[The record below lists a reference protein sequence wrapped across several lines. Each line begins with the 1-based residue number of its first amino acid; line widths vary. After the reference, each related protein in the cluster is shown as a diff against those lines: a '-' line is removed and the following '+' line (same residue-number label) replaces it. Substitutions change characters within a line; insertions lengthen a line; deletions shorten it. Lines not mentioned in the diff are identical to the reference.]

1 MLLRHRRPVPEAR
14 GGGRLPSLQTC
25 KDTGAS
31 PHEPLA
37 DLRQKEVSSEDVVL
51 ISGGAAGIGRTIA
64 AGFLEGGARVHVIDR
79 SVEHV
84 DEFLAAYPTASA
96 TSADISKPEEVESVF
111 ADLVDNYGRLSVL
124 INNAGVAGPT
134 AALEDTPID
143 AWSRC
148 IDVDL
153 NGLFYVTRLAV
164 PLLKKNGGG
173 SIINIASTAAL
184 HGYPLRS
191 AYAASKWAQ
200 VGLTKTW
207 AMELGPHGIRV
218 NAISPG
224 SVEGPRIDAV
234 IERDAAARG
243 LSPEEVR
250 DVYLR
255 QTSMRTFVSA
265 EDVASMAV
273 FLASGGAARVS
284 GQVIAVDG
292 YTEGL
297 SNWLD
302 K

>member
-1 MLLRHRRPVPEAR
+1 VAE
-14 GGGRLPSLQTC
+14 QN
-25 KDTGAS
+25 
-31 PHEPLA
+31 
-37 DLRQKEVSSEDVVL
+37 VVL

-64 AGFLEGGARVHVIDR
+64 AAFLETGAAVHVFDM
-79 SVEHV
+79 SPEHIE
-84 DEFLAAYPTASA
+84 EFLAAHPSA
-96 TSADISKPEEVESVF
+96 TATQANISDPDAVDSVF
-111 ADLVDNYGRLSVL
+111 AELRDHHGRLTVL
-124 INNAGVAGPT
+124 VNNAGVAGPT
-134 AALEDTPID
+134 APVEDTPID
-143 AWSRC
+143 AWAEC

-153 NGLFYVTRLAV
+153 NGFFYVTRRAV
-164 PLLKKNGGG
+164 PLLKEHPGS

-200 VGLTKTW
+200 IGLTKTW

-224 SVEGPRIDAV
+224 SVEGARIDGV
-234 IERDAAARG
+234 IERDAKARG
-243 LSPEEVR
+243 LTAEEVR

-255 QTSMRTFVSA
+255 QTSMRTFISA
-265 EDVASMAV
+265 DDVANMAV
-273 FLASGGAARVS
+273 FLASDGAARVS

>member
-1 MLLRHRRPVPEAR
+1 MTT
-14 GGGRLPSLQTC
+14 Q
-25 KDTGAS
+25 
-31 PHEPLA
+31 
-37 DLRQKEVSSEDVVL
+37 DVVL
-51 ISGGAAGIGRTIA
+51 ISGGAAGIGRSIA
-64 AGFLEGGARVHVIDR
+64 AAFLESGAGVHVFDASDDHIAAFL
-79 SVEHV
+79 
-84 DEFLAAYPTASA
+84 DEFPAASA
-96 TSADISKPEEVESVF
+96 THADISSPYDVDRVF
-111 ADLVDNYGRLSVL
+111 DDLKKRFGRLDVL
-124 INNAGVAGPT
+124 VNNAGVAGPT
-134 AALEDTPID
+134 AAVEDTPVD
-143 AWSRC
+143 EWAHC

-153 NGLFYVTRLAV
+153 NGFFYVTRRAV
-164 PLLKKNGGG
+164 PLLKHQKGG

-207 AMELGPHGIRV
+207 AMELGPYGIRV

-224 SVEGPRIDAV
+224 SVEGARIDAV
-234 IERDAAARG
+234 IERDAKTRG

-255 QTSMRTFVSA
+255 QTSMRTFISA
-265 EDVASMAV
+265 DDVARMAV
-273 FLASGGAARVS
+273 FLASDGAARVS

>member
-1 MLLRHRRPVPEAR
+1 MAE
-14 GGGRLPSLQTC
+14 Q
-25 KDTGAS
+25 
-31 PHEPLA
+31 
-37 DLRQKEVSSEDVVL
+37 DVVL

-64 AGFLEGGARVHVIDR
+64 AAFLEAGAAVHVFDT
-79 SVEHV
+79 SPEHIE
-84 DEFLAAYPTASA
+84 EFLVAHPAATATQA
-96 TSADISKPEEVESVF
+96 NISDPDAVDTVF
-111 ADLVDNYGRLSVL
+111 AELRDHYERLSVL
-124 INNAGVAGPT
+124 VNNAGVAGPT
-134 AALEDTPID
+134 APVEDTPID
-143 AWSRC
+143 AWAEC

-153 NGLFYVTRLAV
+153 NGFFYVTRRAV
-164 PLLKKNGGG
+164 PLLKEHPGS

-200 VGLTKTW
+200 IGLTKTW

-224 SVEGPRIDAV
+224 SVEGARIDAV
-234 IERDAAARG
+234 IERDAKARG
-243 LSPEEVR
+243 LTVDEVR

-255 QTSMRTFVSA
+255 QTSMRTFISA
-265 EDVASMAV
+265 DDVANMAV
-273 FLASGGAARVS
+273 FLASDGAAHVS

>member
-1 MLLRHRRPVPEAR
+1 MAE
-14 GGGRLPSLQTC
+14 Q
-25 KDTGAS
+25 
-31 PHEPLA
+31 
-37 DLRQKEVSSEDVVL
+37 DVVL

-64 AGFLEGGARVHVIDR
+64 GAFLGTGAAVHVFDASATHI
-79 SVEHV
+79 
-84 DEFLAAYPTASA
+84 DEFLAGFPSA
-96 TSADISKPEEVESVF
+96 TATQADVSNPDDVDSVF
-111 ADLVDNYGRLSVL
+111 AELQNHYGRLSVL
-124 INNAGVAGPT
+124 VNNAGVAGPN
-134 AALEDTPID
+134 APVEDTPID
-143 AWSRC
+143 AWAEC
-148 IDVDL
+148 INIDL
-153 NGLFYVTRLAV
+153 NGFFYVTRRAV
-164 PLLKKNGGG
+164 PLLKEHPGS

-224 SVEGPRIDAV
+224 SVEGTRIDAV
-234 IERDAAARG
+234 IERDAKAHG
-243 LSPEEVR
+243 LTAEEVR

-265 EDVASMAV
+265 DDVASMAV
-273 FLASGGAARVS
+273 FLASDGATRVS

-297 SNWLD
+297 SNWLG

>member
-1 MLLRHRRPVPEAR
+1 MTD
-14 GGGRLPSLQTC
+14 Q
-25 KDTGAS
+25 
-31 PHEPLA
+31 
-37 DLRQKEVSSEDVVL
+37 DVVL

-64 AGFLEGGARVHVIDR
+64 SAFLDNGAAVHVFDA
-79 SVEHV
+79 SEEHI
-84 DEFLAAYPTASA
+84 DEFLATYPSA
-96 TSADISKPEEVESVF
+96 TATLANIANPDAVDTVF
-111 ADLVDNYGRLSVL
+111 SELRGHYGQLTVLV
-124 INNAGVAGPT
+124 NNAGVAGPT
-134 AALEDTPID
+134 APVEDTAIEEW
-143 AWSRC
+143 AQC
-148 IDVDL
+148 INVDL
-153 NGLFYVTRLAV
+153 NGFFYVTRRAV
-164 PLLKKNGGG
+164 PLLKERSGS

-200 VGLTKTW
+200 IGLTKTW
-207 AMELGPHGIRV
+207 AMELGPYGVRV

-224 SVEGPRIDAV
+224 SVQGERIDAV
-234 IERDAAARG
+234 IEQDAKARG
-243 LSPEEVR
+243 LSVDEVR

-255 QTSMRTFVSA
+255 QTSMRTFISS

-273 FLASGGAARVS
+273 FLASAGAARVS

>member
-1 MLLRHRRPVPEAR
+1 MTD
-14 GGGRLPSLQTC
+14 Q
-25 KDTGAS
+25 
-31 PHEPLA
+31 
-37 DLRQKEVSSEDVVL
+37 DVVL
-51 ISGGAAGIGRTIA
+51 ISGGAAGIGRAIA
-64 AGFLEGGARVHVIDR
+64 SAFLDSGAAVHVFDVSKKHI
-79 SVEHV
+79 
-84 DEFLAAYPTASA
+84 DEFLARYPSA
-96 TSADISKPEEVESVF
+96 TATQANIAKPDDVDTVF
-111 ADLVDNYGRLSVL
+111 SDLRGHYGRLTVL
-124 INNAGVAGPT
+124 VNNAGVAGPT
-134 AALEDTPID
+134 AAVEDTPIE
-143 AWSRC
+143 AWAEC
-148 IDVDL
+148 INVDL
-153 NGLFYVTRLAV
+153 NGFFYVTRRAV
-164 PLLKKNGGG
+164 PLLKAQPGS

-207 AMELGPHGIRV
+207 AMELGPSGIRV

-224 SVEGPRIDAV
+224 SVEGARIDAV
-234 IERDAAARG
+234 IERDAKARG
-243 LSPEEVR
+243 LGADEVR

-255 QTSMRTFVSA
+255 QTSMRTFISA

-273 FLASGGAARVS
+273 FLASDGAARVS

>member
-1 MLLRHRRPVPEAR
+1 MTDR
-14 GGGRLPSLQTC
+14 
-25 KDTGAS
+25 
-31 PHEPLA
+31 
-37 DLRQKEVSSEDVVL
+37 DVVL
-51 ISGGAAGIGRTIA
+51 ISGGASGIGRTIA
-64 AGFLEGGARVHVIDR
+64 TAFLDNGAAVHVFDASEKHI
-79 SVEHV
+79 
-84 DEFLAAYPTASA
+84 DEFLTTNPSA
-96 TSADISKPEEVESVF
+96 TATLANITSPDAVEAIFSELRSHYGQLTV
-111 ADLVDNYGRLSVL
+111 LV
-124 INNAGVAGPT
+124 NNAGVAGPT
-134 AALEDTPID
+134 APVEDTPIEEW
-143 AWSRC
+143 AQC
-148 IDVDL
+148 INVDL
-153 NGLFYVTRLAV
+153 NGFFYVTRLAV
-164 PLLKKNGGG
+164 PLLKQQAGS

-184 HGYPLRS
+184 HGYPMRS

-207 AMELGPHGIRV
+207 AMELGPYGIRV

-234 IERDAAARG
+234 IERDAKTRG
-243 LSPEEVR
+243 LSTDEVR

-255 QTSMRTFVSA
+255 QTSMRTFISA

-273 FLASGGAARVS
+273 FLASDGAARVS

>member
-1 MLLRHRRPVPEAR
+1 VAA
-14 GGGRLPSLQTC
+14 Q
-25 KDTGAS
+25 
-31 PHEPLA
+31 
-37 DLRQKEVSSEDVVL
+37 DVVL

-64 AGFLEGGARVHVIDR
+64 AAFLETGAAVHVFDT
-79 SVEHV
+79 SPEHI
-84 DEFLAAYPTASA
+84 EKFLAGHPSA
-96 TSADISKPEEVESVF
+96 TATRANISDPDAVDTVF
-111 ADLVDNYGRLSVL
+111 AELRNHYGRLDVL
-124 INNAGVAGPT
+124 VNNAGVAGPT
-134 AALEDTPID
+134 APVEDTPID
-143 AWSRC
+143 AWAEC

-153 NGLFYVTRLAV
+153 NGFFYVTRRAV
-164 PLLKKNGGG
+164 PLLKEHPGS

-200 VGLTKTW
+200 IGLTKTW

-224 SVEGPRIDAV
+224 SVEGERIDAV
-234 IERDAAARG
+234 IERDATMRG
-243 LSPEEVR
+243 LTVDEVR

-255 QTSMRTFVSA
+255 QTSMRTFISA
-265 EDVASMAV
+265 DDVANMAV
-273 FLASGGAARVS
+273 FLASDGAAHVS

>member
-1 MLLRHRRPVPEAR
+1 MAE
-14 GGGRLPSLQTC
+14 Q
-25 KDTGAS
+25 
-31 PHEPLA
+31 
-37 DLRQKEVSSEDVVL
+37 DVVL

-64 AGFLEGGARVHVIDR
+64 AAFLEAGAAVHVFDT
-79 SVEHV
+79 SPEHIE
-84 DEFLAAYPTASA
+84 EFLAGHPSA
-96 TSADISKPEEVESVF
+96 TATQANISDPDAVDTVF
-111 ADLVDNYGRLSVL
+111 AELRDHYGRLAVL
-124 INNAGVAGPT
+124 VNNAGVAGPT
-134 AALEDTPID
+134 APVEDTPID
-143 AWSRC
+143 AWAEC

-153 NGLFYVTRLAV
+153 NGFFYVTRRAV
-164 PLLKKNGGG
+164 PLLKEHPGS

-200 VGLTKTW
+200 IGLTKTW

-234 IERDAAARG
+234 IERDAKTRG
-243 LSPEEVR
+243 LTVDEVR
-250 DVYLR
+250 AVYLR
-255 QTSMRTFVSA
+255 QTSMRTFISA
-265 EDVASMAV
+265 DDVANMAV
-273 FLASGGAARVS
+273 FLASDGAAHVS

>member
-1 MLLRHRRPVPEAR
+1 VAE
-14 GGGRLPSLQTC
+14 QN
-25 KDTGAS
+25 
-31 PHEPLA
+31 
-37 DLRQKEVSSEDVVL
+37 VVL

-64 AGFLEGGARVHVIDR
+64 AAFLETGATVHVFDM
-79 SVEHV
+79 SPEHIE
-84 DEFLAAYPTASA
+84 EFLAAHPSA
-96 TSADISKPEEVESVF
+96 TATQANISDPDAVDSVF
-111 ADLVDNYGRLSVL
+111 AELRDHHGRLTVL
-124 INNAGVAGPT
+124 VNNAGVAGPT
-134 AALEDTPID
+134 APVEDTPID
-143 AWSRC
+143 AWAEC

-153 NGLFYVTRLAV
+153 NGFFYVTRRAV
-164 PLLKKNGGG
+164 PLLKEHPGS

-200 VGLTKTW
+200 IGLTKTW

-224 SVEGPRIDAV
+224 SVEGARIDGV
-234 IERDAAARG
+234 IERDAKARG
-243 LSPEEVR
+243 LTAEEVR

-255 QTSMRTFVSA
+255 QTSMRTFISA
-265 EDVASMAV
+265 DDVANMAV
-273 FLASGGAARVS
+273 FLASDGAARVS